1 MTGIFSSGVFLRV
14 LDVLITV
21 VAAIISI
28 TLHEVSHGLAAY
40 KCGVQANAAGR
51 KFPSEYRQKD

>member
-40 KCGVQANAAGR
+40 KCGDDTAKIYGR
-51 KFPSEYRQKD
+51 LSLNP